1 MMRIVDNFLDIF
13 NPHLWTILLNID
25 KAYVEICKYI

>member
-1 MMRIVDNFLDIF
+1 MYDEDCGFLDIL
-13 NPHLWTILLNID
+13 NLHLWTILLNIN